1 MPADFHKKIYIL
13 PKFSYEGYRALMTTL
28 TNALGFETSDKAKF
42 RFHLLQLLY
51 TSGWKAVHQAFPH
64 VSRPTVYRWKKRYE
78 GSQKRL
84 SALLPQSTKPV
95 HLRQMQTPVVL
106 VEYIRELR
114 EKYPRLGKDK
124 LKLFLDVFCQEKGL
138 SPICSTTIGKVI
150 RRKNFFFQKKDAG
163 TRKRPK
169 LASRSRVKRCPKGV
183 NLGYLQVDGIKV
195 WYIDDYYY
203 LLTAVEVVSRQGFAV
218 LVPTF
223 SSKWA
228 KLFLEQ
234 VIAQVG
240 YPISV
245 IQTDNG
251 SEFLSL
257 FDQTIREMGLTHLF
271 SYPHCPKVQGYV
283 ERFNRT
289 IKEEFLEF
297 NQDSLFYPNE
307 FVQKLSDWLVYYNQV
322 RPHWSLYLKTPS
334 QFLLEKGV
342 CLKST

>member
-13 PKFSYEGYRALMTTL
+13 PKLGHEGYRALMTTL

-51 TSGWKAVHQAFPH
+51 SFGWKAIHQAFPN
-64 VSRPTVYRWKKRYE
+64 VSRSTVYRWKKRYE
-78 GSQKRL
+78 DSQKRL

-95 HLRQMQTPVVL
+95 HIRQMQTPYLV

-124 LKLFLDVFCQEKGL
+124 LKLFLDVYCQENNL
-138 SPICSTTIGKVI
+138 SPLCSTTIGKI
-150 RRKNFFFQKKDAG
+150 IKRKNLFFQRKGTGTKK
-163 TRKRPK
+163 KSK
-169 LASRSRVKRCPKGV
+169 LASRSRVTKCPKGV
-183 NLGYLQVDGIKV
+183 ALGYLQVDGIKV
-195 WYIDDYYY
+195 WYIDKYYY

-218 LVPTF
+218 LVQTF
-223 SSKWA
+223 SSSWA

-234 VIAQVG
+234 VMAQVG

-251 SEFLSL
+251 SEFLAL
-257 FDQTIREMGLTHLF
+257 FDQAIREMGLTHLF

-297 NQDSLFYPNE
+297 NVDSLFYPEE
-307 FVQKLSDWLVYYNQV
+307 FTRKLSDWLVYYNQL
-322 RPHWSLYLKTPS
+322 RPHWSLNLKSPY
-334 QFLLEKGV
+334 QFLSEKGV
-342 CLKST
+342 CLKCT